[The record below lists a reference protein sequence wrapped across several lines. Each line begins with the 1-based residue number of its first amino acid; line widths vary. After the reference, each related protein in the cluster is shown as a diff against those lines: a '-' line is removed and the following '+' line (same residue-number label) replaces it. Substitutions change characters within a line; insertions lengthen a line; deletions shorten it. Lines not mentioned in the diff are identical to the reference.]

1 MYTATT
7 ATDVNAPAAVA
18 PAAAACHG
26 VLRIEGMPA
35 ALRPRVEALMVDCIR
50 SESTWV
56 VPGDD
61 PLTAQWCTRWYKD
74 WPGND
79 LASLIAGRAEARPG
93 IGCRQ
98 PLTGTVTELGR
109 LAEGIGKLAQAYGF
123 TACVSM

>member
-1 MYTATT
+1 MNT

-18 PAAAACHG
+18 SAAAVTHG

-35 ALRPRVEALMVDCIR
+35 FLRPRVEALMVDCLR

-79 LASLIAGRAEARPG
+79 LVALLAGRAEGRPG

-98 PLTGTVTELGR
+98 PLTGTAAELARLASELGA
-109 LAEGIGKLAQAYGF
+109 LARAYGF